1 MGNEELYTRYKN
13 FRFELRKLIKIAK
26 RNYYCKKFESVQGN
40 MKKTWQLINEL
51 RGKSKTNIKASF
63 IIDGQVV
70 HDRREI
76 AKEFNI
82 FFRQLLVILI
92 LKCTLLSFLTNR
104 KSLIINF
111 LHFLILRK
119 SRVIASSCIHA
130 LKMRYQILLEDLRM
144 VKPATSQSHL

>member
-1 MGNEELYTRYKN
+1 
-13 FRFELRKLIKIAK
+13 
-26 RNYYCKKFESVQGN
+26 

-82 FFRQLLVILI
+82 FFSSIARNLNTKVYSSIIPDKQEELNNKFSTFLDPKKKSCNSFFMYPCSQDEVSDIIRGLENGKASDIPISLI
-92 LKCTLLSFLTNR
+92 KKCSTTLLEPLYRFFNYFLTYG
-104 KSLIINF
+104 IF
-111 LHFLILRK
+111 LE
-119 SRVIASSCIHA
+119 
-130 LKMRYQILLEDLRM
+130 Y
-144 VKPATSQSHL
+144 